1 MANNN
6 NPKMRTTSKILN
18 DKNLQQKIKCDG
30 DMEEI
35 LPQARR

>member
-6 NPKMRTTSKILN
+6 NPKMRMSSKMLN
-18 DKNLQQKIKCDG
+18 DKNLQQKMKYED

-35 LPQARR
+35 SPQARR